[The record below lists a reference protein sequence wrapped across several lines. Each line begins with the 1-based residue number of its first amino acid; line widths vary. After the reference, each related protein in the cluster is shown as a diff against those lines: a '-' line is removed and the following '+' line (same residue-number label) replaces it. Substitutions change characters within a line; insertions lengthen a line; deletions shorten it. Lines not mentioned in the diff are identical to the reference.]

1 MISKLIEY
9 GLMALAAVVALW
21 WFNDRIEAHYQAPLI
36 AKHEAAEKEAVQ
48 LKAKRESGN
57 DKLIES
63 AKDARIKK
71 LETLGAD
78 ALRVSAAND
87 RLQNDLRASRAF
99 ETDLAACVQR
109 ANTLDTI
116 QRTVG
121 DFAGRVAKAAD
132 GHVIDKEALTAAWP
146 K

>member
-1 MISKLIEY
+1 MISKLVN
-9 GLMALAAVVALW
+9 GLVAL
-21 WFNDRIEAHYQAPLI
+21 LI
-36 AKHEAAEKEAVQ
+36 AGAALWFFWDRFVTIIQKPLVEAHEAAEKEALQ
-48 LKAKRESGN
+48 IKARRESSN

-99 ETDLAACVQR
+99 ETDLTACVQR